1 MRLEIV
7 SIFFTV
13 LLCAGC
19 TAPEPRL
26 PTGVY
31 REKTLT
37 HNFIDVSNALMRIH
51 IDGVDDRDTNH
62 TGLAFEY
69 VLWPSGRLFPVVSR
83 SVEMLSGYPGLDYR
97 WDGQKILVTDRE
109 GNAQREFQK

>member
-7 SIFFTV
+7 SIIFAV

-19 TAPEPRL
+19 TSPEPRL
-26 PTGVY
+26 PPGVY
-31 REKTLT
+31 REKSVTP
-37 HNFIDVSNALMRIH
+37 NFIDVSNALMRIH
-51 IDGVDDRDTNH
+51 IDGVDYRDTNQ

-83 SVEMLSGYPGLDYR
+83 SVEMLSGYPGLDYH
-97 WDGQKILVTDRE
+97 WNGQTILVTNR
-109 GNAQREFQK
+109 GGKAHWEFQK